1 MLSQTQIDEIRTLY
15 RDAKNKQREIGILA
29 QLYNCEK
36 YEIRDAIGLE
46 DPGPKLR
53 KPVEIPLKKKTE
65 YKKPVIPRK
74 EIQKTDPE
82 EITAPTRCQPGKSVD
97 VWDEGP
103 KKPDADSI
111 SKALQGVLDEF
122 DANEKK
128 MRELMEKMVPLAEE
142 YKEIELRQQN
152 IAEFIENFCRMG
164 KKKPT

>member
-1 MLSQTQIDEIRTLY
+1 M
-15 RDAKNKQREIGILA
+15 
-29 QLYNCEK
+29 
-36 YEIRDAIGLE
+36 
-46 DPGPKLR
+46 
-53 KPVEIPLKKKTE
+53 
-65 YKKPVIPRK
+65 
-74 EIQKTDPE
+74 
-82 EITAPTRCQPGKSVD
+82 D

-103 KKPDADSI
+103 KKPDVDSI

-164 KKKPT
+164 KKKTT